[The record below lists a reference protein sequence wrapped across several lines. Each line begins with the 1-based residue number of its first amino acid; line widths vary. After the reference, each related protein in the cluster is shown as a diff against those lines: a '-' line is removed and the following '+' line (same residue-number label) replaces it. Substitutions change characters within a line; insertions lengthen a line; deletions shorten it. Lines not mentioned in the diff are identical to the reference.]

1 MTRTNRL
8 KRIAM
13 LSASIALFAVL
24 CRAEPEAPE
33 ADPQNADQR
42 ETMFSLIVKGGPVM
56 IPIGLASVVALA
68 LTVER
73 FLSLK
78 RDNVIP
84 PDFLDGL
91 VKAWSSGGSEP
102 DNAIRYCEE
111 TGGAVGHIFKAALS
125 RMHKGEDAMEKAIED
140 AGYREADKMKRS
152 LEGLSIVAATTPLLG
167 LLGTVYGMINA
178 FQTATIKGMEA
189 GGGADYLAKGIYE
202 ALVTTA
208 AGLTVAIPVLLLY
221 KVLSAKVDGLIDD
234 LDEMGIEFLTS
245 YIDTAPAEAVAVPK
259 AAPPEARL
267 ARATTR
273 EAPQDTEAAER
284 AMEAAPIQ
292 APEIEE

>member
-1 MTRTNRL
+1 M
-8 KRIAM
+8 
-13 LSASIALFAVL
+13 ALTAAL
-24 CRAEPEAPE
+24 CHAEPEAP
-33 ADPQNADQR
+33 DPDPGDPDKR

-91 VKAWSSGGSEP
+91 ATAWSTGGNDP
-102 DNAIRYCEE
+102 ANAIRYCEE
-111 TGGAVGHIFKAALS
+111 TSGAVGHIFKAALQ
-125 RMHKGEDAMEKAIED
+125 RIHKGEDAIEKAIED

-152 LEGLSIVAATTPLLG
+152 LEGLSLVASTTPLLG

-189 GGGADYLAKGIYE
+189 GGGADHLAKGIYE

-208 AGLTVAIPVLLLY
+208 AGLTVAIPVLFLY
-221 KVLSAKVDGLIDD
+221 RVLSAKVDGLIDD
-234 LDEMGIEFLTS
+234 LDEMGLEFLTS
-245 YIDTAPAEAVAVPK
+245 YIDAPPAAAAAVPQASLQEPRSMQGTTQELPK
-259 AAPPEARL
+259 DVRDADHATRIPPV
-267 ARATTR
+267 
-273 EAPQDTEAAER
+273 
-284 AMEAAPIQ
+284 Q
-292 APEIEE
+292 APETRQ

>member
-1 MTRTNRL
+1 MIIRTCRW
-8 KRIAM
+8 KRTLQ
-13 LSASIALFAVL
+13 LSALIALFGGL
-24 CRAEPEAPE
+24 CCAEPEAPE
-33 ADPQNADQR
+33 PDPDSPDKR
-42 ETMFSLIVKGGPVM
+42 ETMFTLIVKGGPVM
-56 IPIGLASVVALA
+56 LPIGLASVVALA

-91 VKAWSSGGSEP
+91 AAAWSSGGNDP
-102 DNAIRYCEE
+102 ANAIKYCEE
-111 TGGAVGHIFKAALS
+111 TNGAVGNIFKAALL
-125 RMHKGEDAMEKAIED
+125 RINRGEDAMEKAIED

-152 LEGLSIVAATTPLLG
+152 LKGLSIVASTTPLLG

-189 GGGADYLAKGIYE
+189 GGGADYLARGIYE

-221 KVLSAKVDGLIDD
+221 QVLSAKVDGLIDD
-234 LDEMGIEFLTS
+234 LDEMGIEFLTTCIATS
-245 YIDTAPAEAVAVPK
+245 PVA
-259 AAPPEARL
+259 ARL
-267 ARATTR
+267 PETR
-273 EAPQDTEAAER
+273 PEEPRSMPETPEELPGEVEGANL
-284 AMEAAPIQ
+284 AMDIPPSRI
-292 APEIEE
+292 PEIGQ